1 MKKHYQKPELELVS
15 LDLSEAITW
24 DDSDVGLESN
34 PWLQMV
40 LEDEAA
46 LLEEI
51 ALLEEGL

>member
-1 MKKHYQKPELELVS
+1 MKKYYQKPELELVS
-15 LDLSEAITW
+15 LDLTESITY
-24 DDSDVGLESN
+24 DDSDVGIESN

-40 LEDEAA
+40 LADEAA